1 MRALDKGDCIS
12 RRQAIRSLRDHADHE
27 WATAPHKVIQ
37 SLVELL
43 QHHLVSEAKQTV
55 ICQDV
60 MTILGNIGPRA
71 ERAIPQL
78 IELLQ
83 EGTPAVMQEAAAKA
97 LGKCGRN
104 GSADPRVR
112 SALIALWMA
121 PNQSQTT
128 QVSVAIALCKLR
140 LEAKGVLRFLTS
152 NLMAS
157 QDVALRKA
165 AAEALAW
172 CSKNDVDVV
181 PALLAA
187 VLHDKDEE
195 VRQVAEASLA
205 QLRLTREKAMHLC
218 SKQLKDSCYAET
230 ALRNGGQLAVPALI
244 EALGDEEPIT
254 RERAART
261 LGCLREVAV
270 GATAALTITL
280 RDKDLNV
287 RLAAAKGLWNIAM
300 NVEVIA
306 PVLVDL
312 LEEYEAAPS
321 DSESRRRNLQTV
333 MEALQRIG
341 SPAKVAIPALTK
353 RAKHPN
359 RLIRESA
366 LRALKGIAPTA
377 AHEAEMRGSGRF
389 ASRDQWPAPS

>member
-1 MRALDKGDCIS
+1 MLDLGPLQHHMRALEKGDETA
-12 RRQAIRSLRDHADHE
+12 RRQAIRSLRDHKDHE
-27 WATAPHKVIQ
+27 WATAPAKVIQ

-43 QHHLVSEAKQTV
+43 QQHLLSNGKQTGLR
-55 ICQDV
+55 QDV
-60 MTILGNIGPRA
+60 MTILGSIGPRA
-71 ERAIPQL
+71 KRAIPQL

-83 EGTPAVMQEAAAKA
+83 EGNPAGMQEAVATA

-104 GSADPRVR
+104 DSVDPRVR
-112 SALIALWMA
+112 TALVTLWMA
-121 PNQSQTT
+121 PNQAQNT
-128 QVSVAIALCKLR
+128 QIKVALALCKLG

-157 QDVALRKA
+157 PEAGLRKA

-172 CSKNDVDVV
+172 CGKNEIDVV
-181 PALLAA
+181 PALLTA

-195 VRQVAEASLA
+195 VRQMAEASLA
-205 QLRLTREKAMHLC
+205 QLGLTREKAMHLC
-218 SKQLKDSCYAET
+218 SKQLKDSSYAET

-244 EALGDEEPIT
+244 EALGTKEPTI

-261 LGCLREVAV
+261 LGCLREVAADAV
-270 GATAALTITL
+270 PALTIAL

-287 RLAAAKGLWNIAM
+287 RLAAAKGLWNITK
-300 NVEVIA
+300 NVRAVA
-306 PVLVDL
+306 HVLVDL
-312 LEEYEAAPS
+312 LEEYEAAIS

-341 SPAKVAIPALTK
+341 PPATVAIPALIK
-353 RAKHPN
+353 RTNNTN

-366 LRALKGIAPTA
+366 LGALKAI
-377 AHEAEMRGSGRF
+377 GSATLFG
-389 ASRDQWPAPS
+389 